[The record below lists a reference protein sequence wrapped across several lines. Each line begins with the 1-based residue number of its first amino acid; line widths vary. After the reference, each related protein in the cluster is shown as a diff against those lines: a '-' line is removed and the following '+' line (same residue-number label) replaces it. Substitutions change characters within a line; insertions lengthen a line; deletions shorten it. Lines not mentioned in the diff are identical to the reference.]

1 MFDILS
7 CVPGF
12 NTFSNMFKNEK
23 NDELLFDLRAKEY
36 GLSFLEKIS
45 NLYSIV
51 CKEIVVWQNL
61 MKIINTMLE
70 LVHLQDS

>member
-7 CVPGF
+7 CVTGF

-51 CKEIVVWQNL
+51 CEEIET
-61 MKIINTMLE
+61 K
-70 LVHLQDS
+70 D